1 MSIPPWLQL
10 FDSIYSAIHSALV
23 IFAIVILWK
32 ATRLNAEAI
41 ALIHTVLNPMARTRL
56 FEAQAKK
63 NKKK

>member
-1 MSIPPWLQL
+1 MSIPPWLHL
-10 FDSIYSAIHSALV
+10 FDSISSAIHSALV

-41 ALIHTVLNPMARTRL
+41 VRIHKVLDPIL
-56 FEAQAKK
+56 VESESKK

>member
-1 MSIPPWLQL
+1 MSIPPWLHL
-10 FDSIYSAIHSALV
+10 FDTISSAIHSALF

-41 ALIHTVLNPMARTRL
+41 ARIHKVLEPILVDFVKKN
-56 FEAQAKK
+56 KIK